1 MYLHGVEQSKHG
13 LWELLGN
20 WEKNEAEEQNKK
32 EHQGQ
37 DIAVLNMRRRK
48 CYRIKLVGDRAGGN
62 QGTQPGLLIGK
73 KNPKGTTKDY

>member
-1 MYLHGVEQSKHG
+1 MKTSGISSLTFLTCCRYGQHNGSWMYLHGVEQSKHG

-20 WEKNEAEEQNKK
+20 WEKDEAEEQNKK

-48 CYRIKLVGDRAGGN
+48 C
-62 QGTQPGLLIGK
+62 
-73 KNPKGTTKDY
+73 